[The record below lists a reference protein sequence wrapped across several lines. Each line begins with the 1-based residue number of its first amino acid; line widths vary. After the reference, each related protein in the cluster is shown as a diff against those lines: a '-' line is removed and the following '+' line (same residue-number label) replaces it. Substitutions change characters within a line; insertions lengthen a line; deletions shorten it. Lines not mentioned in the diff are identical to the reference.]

1 MDPTHINPKHPVHAP
16 PLAAPSAAREI
27 DRMRATATAPDSTH
41 KSKLLVDELTE
52 SLRETAQ
59 GVVPW
64 FLGQMPRMYFQ
75 DTDHATQLSH
85 LRAIIAAKASGRP
98 LEMTLRSEDGTHW
111 TAIRPANYP
120 GVLADLVAMLPTD
133 RPLRAAK
140 IHTAGDGSLVLDTF
154 EFGERAAFD
163 GTDPRQAQKVDET
176 IEYVRRQGLDIGEA
190 QIRAYASR
198 CSSEYMS
205 TVTPLRLCKHLELV
219 TQVGGSDGAVVSL
232 EQEADPTQSRITF
245 VVSNARTRTML
256 ERIAMRLSRAAVN
269 IHRAYL
275 DVIDDAPHGTISI
288 LGFVVQTAE
297 GTQLDPLSPL
307 WREVHR
313 DLRRIKWYDNRAID
327 LTGRH
332 RWLDLPRADALVGLC
347 MLVHQ
352 ALVRLNPYAF
362 ARERILSGVERSLPQ
377 AVAVVDLLVKRF
389 DPHHP
394 TADAD
399 FEGAANELSAEIDRS
414 VGTEDIRTILHT
426 MLRAV
431 RSTLRTNYH
440 LPERFCLTLRLDPRF
455 LVNEDRPEVPWGVFF
470 VHGREF
476 NGFHARFQEI
486 ARGGL
491 RVIRP
496 ATLEQHARETERLYD
511 EVYGLAWAQQ
521 LKNKDI
527 PEGGAKA
534 AILLEPGADITRCVR
549 AFVDGIV
556 DLITPEPQTRSR
568 IVDRL
573 GHDELIYLGPDENIT
588 PAHIEWIVDRARRRG
603 YGLPGAFM
611 SSKPGAGINHKVYG
625 VTSEGVNVFLE
636 VALRAVGIDPRRQP
650 FTVKMT
656 GGPDGDVAGNMI
668 KILDRDY
675 GANARIVAIADG
687 SGCGEDPSGLNHA
700 ELLRLFHEGL
710 PIASFDR
717 RHLGAG
723 GRVVGVDEPDGVQL
737 RNTMHN
743 RVKADAF
750 VPAGGRPATIHDR
763 NYRDFLDADGRPSSR
778 VIVEGANIFITP
790 SARKLLTEAG
800 ALIIKDSSANKCGV
814 ITSSYEI
821 VACMLLD
828 ETQFLDMKALYVE
841 QVLEK
846 LREFARREALVLMSE
861 RRRHP
866 DFPLPEVSTALGRI
880 INNAASAI
888 ESRIDHWPEAD
899 RTLARELV
907 IDHLPP
913 ILLSTVGPRLWN
925 DLPPAY
931 LRWLIAKS
939 LASRIVYREGVE
951 FLQMMPP
958 VAVGEV
964 ALEYLRKEV
973 VTRQLVE
980 EVTASNLPHR
990 ERIAALL
997 ARGGTRAALSE

>member
-1 MDPTHINPKHPVHAP
+1 
-16 PLAAPSAAREI
+16 
-27 DRMRATATAPDSTH
+27 MRATAPAPDSSH
-41 KSKLLVDELTE
+41 KARLLVDELTE

-59 GVVPW
+59 SVVPW

-98 LEMTLRSEDGTHW
+98 LEMTLRSEDGSQW

-120 GVLADLVAMLPTD
+120 GVLAELVAALPTD
-133 RPLRAAK
+133 RPLRSAK
-140 IHTAGDGSLVLDTF
+140 IHTAADSSLVLDTF
-154 EFGERAAFD
+154 EFGDRAAFD
-163 GTDPRQAQKVDET
+163 PTDPKQAEKVDET
-176 IEYVRRQGLDIGEA
+176 IDYVRRQGLDFDA
-190 QIRAYASR
+190 AAIRDYASR
-198 CSSEYMS
+198 CSGEYIQ
-205 TVTPLRLCKHLELV
+205 TVTPLRLCKHFELAR
-219 TQVGGSDGAVVSL
+219 QVGGSDGAVVAL
-232 EQEADPTQSRITF
+232 DQEADPTQSRITF
-245 VVSNARTRTML
+245 VVGNARTRTML
-256 ERIAMRLSRAAVN
+256 ERISTRLSRASIN

-275 DVIDDAPHGTISI
+275 DVIDDPPHGTISI
-288 LGFVVQTAE
+288 LGFVVQTAD
-297 GTQLDPLSPL
+297 GTQIDPSSAL

-332 RWLDLPRADALVGLC
+332 RWLDLPRADALVGLS

-352 ALVRLNPYAF
+352 VLVRTNPYAF
-362 ARERILSGVERSLPQ
+362 ARERILSGVERFLPQ
-377 AVAVVDLLVKRF
+377 GVAIVDLLAKRF
-389 DPHHP
+389 DPGHP
-394 TADAD
+394 MSDAD
-399 FEGAANELSAEIDRS
+399 FEGTAGELAAEIDRT
-414 VGTEDIRTILHT
+414 VGTEDIRTILHA

-431 RSTLRTNYH
+431 RATLRTNYH
-440 LPERFCLTLRLDPRF
+440 LPERFCFVLRLDPRF
-455 LVNEDRPEVPWGVFF
+455 LVNEERPEVPWGVFF

-549 AFVDGIV
+549 AFVDGIL
-556 DLITPEPQTRSR
+556 DLITPETRVKSR

-611 SSKPGAGINHKVYG
+611 SSKPGAGINHKTYG

-636 VALRAVGIDPRRQP
+636 VALRAVGIDPRHQP
-650 FTVKMT
+650 FSVKIT
-656 GGPDGDVAGNMI
+656 GGPDGDVAGNII

-687 SGCGEDPSGLNHA
+687 SGCGEDPAGLDHS
-700 ELLRLFHEGL
+700 ELLRLFREGL
-710 PIASFDR
+710 PIARFDR
-717 RHLGAG
+717 RHLHAG
-723 GRVVGVDEPDGVQL
+723 GRVVGVDDPDGVHL

-743 RVKADAF
+743 RVRADAF
-750 VPAGGRPATIHDR
+750 IPAGGRPSTIHER
-763 NYRDFLDADGRPSSR
+763 NYTDFLDVDGHPTSR

-790 SARKLLTEAG
+790 AARKLLTESG

-821 VACMLLD
+821 AACMLID
-828 ETQFLDMKALYVE
+828 EETFLAIKPVYVE

-846 LREFARREALVLMSE
+846 LRELARREAVLLMSE

-866 DFPLPEVSTALGRI
+866 DFPLPEVSTELGRVI
-880 INNAASAI
+880 NAAAAAI
-888 ESRIDHWPEAD
+888 ESRIDLWPEAD
-899 RTLARELV
+899 RMLARQLV

-913 ILLSTVGPRLWN
+913 VLLSTVGDRLWS
-925 DLPPAY
+925 DLPAAY
-931 LRWLIAKS
+931 LRWLVAKS
-939 LASRIVYREGVE
+939 LASRIIYREGVE
-951 FLQMMPP
+951 FLQKMPAS
-958 VAVGEV
+958 AVGEI
-964 ALEYLRKEV
+964 ALEYLRTEV
-973 VTRQLVE
+973 VTRQLVA
-980 EVTASNLPHR
+980 EVADSSLPHR
-990 ERIAALL
+990 DRIAALL
-997 ARGGTRAALSE
+997 ARGGTRAALAE